1 MVKQQQSSSW
11 FDKQLFNSVTC
22 LLRKHTTFS
31 MFYLLL
37 WNLRMYNESWLWW
50 DYVRQIFAF
59 WVFCRGLLY
68 FVPHP
73 PCILILHGYNGQF
86 CLGNETP
93 LGWWLQS
100 LYIQTHIWCDTAHF
114 EAFNFK
120 MLFMHAR
127 NMAAITQYSVPYIQ
141 TYISYDVATQLKASG
156 TNCWL

>member
-31 MFYLLL
+31 MFHLLL
-37 WNLRMYNESWLWW
+37 RNLRMYNESWLWW

-93 LGWWLQS
+93 LEWWPPS
-100 LYIQTHIWCDTAHF
+100 LHPNTHIWYDTTQSDNWKFNVRHF
-114 EAFNFK
+114 RGLDKSYSLKLEWWPQSLSTAPHIFDTTQ
-120 MLFMHAR
+120 R
-127 NMAAITQYSVPYIQ
+127 NLTI
-141 TYISYDVATQLKASG
+141 
-156 TNCWL
+156 